1 MAVKLANVSFCCDRH
16 EHHRDLRLVDLPCC
30 TCSIIKSDRE
40 LRVISCPKPL
50 HNVGSY
56 SIVGSSHLLAGVL
69 SMRSGIASRLY
80 GNLHDG
86 DIVSQL
92 CFVV

>member
-30 TCSIIKSDRE
+30 TCSIKADRE
-40 LRVISCPKPL
+40 LRVSIVPS
-50 HNVGSY
+50 HRTTWVD
-56 SIVGSSHLLAGVL
+56 SIVGNSHPLAGVL
-69 SMRSGIASRLY
+69 FMRSGIASRLY
-80 GNLHDG
+80 GNLQDSS
-86 DIVSQL
+86 IMSQL